1 LRRIQMSQFVTYF
14 PVKIVFGEGQLAN
27 IGDHAAP
34 LGRRALLVADAYWVA
49 AGLAA
54 EVAGL
59 LKSAGVETTISSAF
73 SPNPLCSE
81 IDELGRL
88 ARDGRCDTV
97 VGLGGGSAIDAA
109 KAVAV
114 IATHEGSIDSFVRWH
129 RTPKL
134 VTAATL
140 PIVAIPTTSGTGA
153 EATIAAVMSDPV
165 THRKTA
171 LVSPHIYPRVALVDP
186 ELSASMP
193 PSLTAAT
200 GLDAMSHAIEA
211 ILCPPLRNYFSD
223 MVAFEAVAAAARYLP
238 RAYQNGS
245 DMEARAK
252 MAWASTLGGMSIAT
266 SGTTTPHALAQPLGV
281 HKNWH
286 HGLTIAIFLPAILE
300 KSWEADLPTF
310 DRLATALGV
319 PQEGLSLG
327 ARARSVSAKVRDLME
342 VTGLNAEIAGL
353 SIDRATADA
362 ILDDANA
369 YLRGL
374 VDRHVK
380 AFSRE
385 ELAEI
390 IEKSITIVNC

>member
-1 LRRIQMSQFVTYF
+1 MSNFITFF

-27 IGDHAAP
+27 IGTHAAP
-34 LGRRALLVADAYWVA
+34 LGRKALLIADPYWVTV
-49 AGLAA
+49 GLAA
-54 EVAGL
+54 KVAGL
-59 LKSAGVETTISSAF
+59 LQGAGIEVAITSDF
-73 SPNPLCSE
+73 SPNPLCNE
-81 IDELGRL
+81 IDRLGQL
-88 ARDGRCDTV
+88 ARDERCDIA

-109 KAVAV
+109 KAVVV
-114 IATHEGSIDSFVRWH
+114 IATHEGVIDSYVRWH
-129 RTPKL
+129 RTPKP

-140 PIVAIPTTSGTGA
+140 PIIAIPTTSGTGA
-153 EATIAAVMSDPV
+153 EATVAAVMSDPV
-165 THRKTA
+165 SHRKTA
-171 LVSPHIYPRVALVDP
+171 LVSPHIYPRVSIVDP

-193 PSLTAAT
+193 PALTAAT
-200 GLDAMSHAIEA
+200 GLDAMSHAMEA

-223 MVAFEAVAAAARYLP
+223 MVAFEAVTAAAQYLP
-238 RAYQNGS
+238 RAYQNGN
-245 DMEARAK
+245 DMEARSK

-300 KSWEADLPTF
+300 KSWEADVPTF

-319 PQEGLSLG
+319 PQEGLSMG
-327 ARARSVSAKVRDLME
+327 ARARSVAGKVRDLME
-342 VTGLNAEIAGL
+342 VTGLNAEIARL
-353 SIDRATADA
+353 SISRATADA

-390 IEKSITIVNC
+390 VEKSITIS